1 MVRRVL
7 AFAKWVQTKLSGR
20 RAGYHLCRMVTPL
33 HEPSR
38 LATLTFFADLLRTAD
53 VWQSAERDG
62 GGKSKGT
69 HLPTMPCAL
78 CRQED
83 GPVPT
88 RLEAFETDYPP
99 CPQRADPLSGV
110 SPLWL
115 WREVHPRR
123 IFEFSG
129 GGRLRGGRVD
139 GLMSSR
145 ICRLSCAYPRRM
157 LGELA

>member
-38 LATLTFFADLLRTAD
+38 LATHTFFADLLRTAD

-99 CPQRADPLSGV
+99 CPQRADPFPESARCGCGV
-110 SPLWL
+110 RFIHVGFLNSAAADDFAAD
-115 WREVHPRR
+115 V
-123 IFEFSG
+123 STG
-129 GGRLRGGRVD
+129 
-139 GLMSSR
+139 
-145 ICRLSCAYPRRM
+145 
-157 LGELA
+157 